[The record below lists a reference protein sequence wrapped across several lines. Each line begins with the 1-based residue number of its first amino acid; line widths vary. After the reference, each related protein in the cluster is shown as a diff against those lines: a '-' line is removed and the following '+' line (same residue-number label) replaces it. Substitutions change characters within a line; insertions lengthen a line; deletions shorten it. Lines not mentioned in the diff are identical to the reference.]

1 MNSDLAL
8 SASNHDLVFSENND
22 LIIINGAEQVAQ
34 QIKCRLKFWL
44 GEWFLD
50 ISKGVPYLDS
60 ILIKNANLQQI
71 RSIFR
76 TQISGIEGVS
86 KVESLMLNWD
96 RKTRILTVAY
106 EVTTS
111 YGLLTR
117 REVLE
122 YI

>member
-8 SASNHDLVFSENND
+8 SSSSHDLMFSENND
-22 LIIINGAEQVAQ
+22 LIIISGVEQVAQ

-86 KVESLMLNWD
+86 KVDSLTLSWD
-96 RKTRILTVAY
+96 RKTRVLTVEY

-111 YGLLTR
+111 YGLLVKK
-117 REVLE
+117 EVLE
-122 YI
+122 YV